1 MKLKIIDKIQN
12 KVNINKIIQKSE
24 TCIKQLNTKK
34 NITINN
40 LKFIGKSI
48 KSFITSRVGVILW
61 LIVSSLLFCFALLI
75 IIIRAIRSMYID
87 IISIIKK
94 MLGGK

>member
-1 MKLKIIDKIQN
+1 MALKIIEKIQN

-34 NITINN
+34 DITINN

-48 KSFITSRVGVILW
+48 KSFISSRIGAILW
-61 LIVSSLLFCFALLI
+61 LIVSSLLFCLVLLI
-75 IIIRAIRSMYID
+75 IIIRAIRYMYID
-87 IISIIKK
+87 IISMIKK